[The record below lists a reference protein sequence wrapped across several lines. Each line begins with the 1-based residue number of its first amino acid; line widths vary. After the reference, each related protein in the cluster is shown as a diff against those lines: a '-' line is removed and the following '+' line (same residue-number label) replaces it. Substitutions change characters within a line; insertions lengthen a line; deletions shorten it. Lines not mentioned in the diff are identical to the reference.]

1 MSDSSRRS
9 WLDARTPP
17 SFDEHYDFTPPRD
30 FNDVGGNRRTVT
42 AYTAATTATSTAPA
56 DFQQQQRE
64 LAAQE
69 ADTVEE
75 AGARE
80 EREAQE
86 RLLASGAVQREITSY
101 SYYDFRLP
109 GLRELAAREAET
121 DEEVRARQER
131 EAQERL
137 ASESVA
143 AFERNRRRE
152 IETATLG
159 RHSSEEGIIKELNDI
174 NEEEKR
180 LEEEL
185 ERLKQKQRSL
195 LQASIERMSSQGT
208 RLRITSSSPA
218 TEVAEEK
225 HKEKDEETWNTDGL
239 HDGEEERSKIDVHFH
254 VDAKDNNAD
263 AATTTAPKSPRE
275 DTDDGTIINHSTA
288 IPTIIGTRM
297 SFVTAE
303 QGNNTRAKP
312 TASSLV
318 NHASSRRCD
327 KKQRTGIDQSSLSSS
342 LSSVSLSSSN
352 HSNENNN
359 TWTVT
364 PLPLLI
370 RIMGYMDNATLMIMC
385 LVCKQINDLIR
396 NGQGMESKLIREFE
410 VRHVSD
416 GRECLV
422 RFLQKMKHCFEDDA
436 KRTMLQGYQL
446 WNIMYPRNIIYKAKN
461 FNNNYFLNGDDEVK
475 MLTQNIEMT
484 GVLSLDASS
493 QSRITVQC
501 YHYFPLLRTI
511 IPLLPNLQRV
521 NLSNLEMSSWIFRD
535 FFSKHCPRL
544 EAIEWN
550 NHNTARNKW
559 DLCHA
564 NGSTLRP
571 IANLKELMFDD
582 CCFYFTEF
590 PNYNE
595 YVYGLVSEYE
605 AMSTL
610 NDHPNVFFLK
620 AGIQKKP
627 IERVSIRNASCL
639 DDSKQDKT
647 HKVLLS
653 QNLLIKFVRNAP
665 KTLVW
670 FRSDLSASN
679 IQLLQLEY
687 PDITFVN

>member
-9 WLDARTPP
+9 WLDARMPP

-80 EREAQE
+80 EREAHE

-318 NHASSRRCD
+318 NHDPSRRCD
-327 KKQRTGIDQSSLSSS
+327 KKQRTVIDQSSVPSTK
-342 LSSVSLSSSN
+342 SSN
-352 HSNENNN
+352 KWEL
-359 TWTVT
+359 T
-364 PLPLLI
+364 PISLLL
-370 RIMGYMDNATLMIMC
+370 RTMGYMDNDTLMIMC
-385 LVCKQINDLIR
+385 LVCKQINDHIR
-396 NGQGMESKLIREFE
+396 NGQGVEPNLIRELE
-410 VRHVSD
+410 VRHVSND
-416 GRECLV
+416 RECLV

-436 KRTMLQGYQL
+436 KRTILQGYQHL
-446 WNIMYPRNIIYKAKN
+446 NIIYETEKV
-461 FNNNYFLNGDDEVK
+461 NNVYYLNEVTGEDDLK
-475 MLTQNIEMT
+475 ILTQNIEMT

-493 QSRITVQC
+493 QSRITV
-501 YHYFPLLRTI
+501 YGYSLFTLLRTI
-511 IPLLPNLQRV
+511 IQLLPNLQRV
-521 NLSNLEMSSWIFRD
+521 NLSNLEMCSWILRD
-535 FFSKHCPRL
+535 FFSNHCPRL

-550 NHNTARNKW
+550 NHNTANYNW
-559 DLCHA
+559 ELCHA
-564 NGSTLRP
+564 DGSTMEP
-571 IANLKELMFDD
+571 FANLKELMFDD
-582 CCFYFTEF
+582 CCFFF
-590 PNYNE
+590 MNE
-595 YVYGLVSEYE
+595 YEE
-605 AMSTL
+605 MSTL
-610 NDHPNVFFLK
+610 NDHSTVFFLFQ
-620 AGIQKKP
+620 AVQNKP
-627 IERVSIRNASCL
+627 IEKVSIRNASCW
-639 DDSKQDKT
+639 DETCQEKK
-647 HKVLLS
+647 HKGLLP
-653 QNLLIKFVRNAP
+653 QNMLLKFVRNAP
-665 KTLVW
+665 KTLAW
-670 FRSDLSASN
+670 FRSDLSPSN
-679 IQLLQLEY
+679 IQLLQSEY